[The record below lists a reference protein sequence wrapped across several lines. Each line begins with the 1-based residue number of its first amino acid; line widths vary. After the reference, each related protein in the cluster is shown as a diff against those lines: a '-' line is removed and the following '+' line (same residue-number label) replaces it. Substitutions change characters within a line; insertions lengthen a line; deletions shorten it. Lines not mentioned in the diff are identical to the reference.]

1 MWDRLE
7 ALIRRRAPRERTLG
21 GKPVRFYVSWLRD
34 DTHVMKAYKYWEP
47 RPAELQEH
55 FLDIQT
61 PSGMLYDYFMRPDQ
75 VRERQEVFEPR
86 YSRIDADEGVGY
98 NRLPDEADVEY
109 LAVEAIYT
117 AWQARGDDAW
127 MARRLPALEKALH
140 YDMTD
145 PLRWSEKFGLV
156 KRAYTIDTW
165 DFKFFGFDR
174 SKIKTGHDVQENVF
188 NIHPDTPMC
197 IMHGDNSGMYQAC
210 RQMARMFAALGKDD
224 KRDEYDRLAEQFRT
238 NLNKYCW
245 NGRYYDHWVPVTPLG
260 MDQGGVDGD
269 KVLSLSNP
277 YDVNRGVTDQGQAAS
292 IIREYMGLR
301 DKLKGKYFAEWVS
314 AYPDWPKG
322 FSGVEAGTYVNGG
335 VLTIVAGEL
344 AKAAFQHGFEAYGAD
359 ILGRIHG
366 LMAKFDGRL
375 PCAYKPDGTT
385 TGGIPDN
392 WGQAAVMSA
401 MMEGLCGLTDDSE
414 AFRDAE
420 VAPRWAAAKVTD
432 ATATARYGASTG
444 YVAYRFQH
452 DPAAGRIT
460 ITPAGSG
467 AHFRF
472 HVLLPQGAAAKSVTL
487 AGKAVAYR
495 QSTVEKS
502 PYVDFE
508 LSAPLAGAVEIAY
521 Q

>member
-1 MWDRLE
+1 M
-7 ALIRRRAPRERTLG
+7 RAE
-21 GKPVRFYVSWLRD
+21 
-34 DTHVMKAYKYWEP
+34 
-47 RPAELQEH
+47 
-55 FLDIQT
+55 
-61 PSGMLYDYFMRPDQ
+61 Q

-86 YSRIDADEGVGY
+86 YSRVDADEDVGY

-109 LAVEAIYT
+109 LAVEAVYT

-127 MARRLPALEKALH
+127 MARQLPALERGLH

-145 PLRWSEKFGLV
+145 PLRWSDKFGLV

-174 SKIKTGHDVQENVF
+174 SMLKTGHDVQEAVF

-210 RQMARMFAALGKDD
+210 RQMARMFAALGKAD
-224 KRDEYDRLAEQFRT
+224 KRDEYDRLAEQFRA

-245 NGRYYDHWVPVTPLG
+245 NGSYYDHWVPVTPLG

-277 YDVNRGVTDQGQAAS
+277 YDINRGVTDQQQAAG

-301 DKLKGKYFAEWVS
+301 EKLKGQYFAEWVS
-314 AYPDWPKG
+314 VYPFWPKG

-344 AKAAFQHGFEAYGAD
+344 AKAAFHHGFEAYGAG
-359 ILGRIHG
+359 ILGR
-366 LMAKFDGRL
+366 LQAMMAQQGGRL
-375 PCAYKPDGTT
+375 ACAYKPDGTLT
-385 TGGIPDN
+385 EGIPDN

-401 MMEGLCGLTDDSE
+401 MMEGLCGLRDDSV
-414 AFRDAE
+414 AFRDARIE
-420 VAPRWAAAKVTD
+420 PRWAAAGVTD
-432 ATATARYGASTG
+432 ATATARYGASSG

-452 DPAAGRIT
+452 DPAVGRIA

-467 AHFRF
+467 QHFRF
-472 HVLLPQGAAAKSVTL
+472 HVLLPQGTQAKSVTL
-487 AGKAVAYR
+487 AGKAVAFR
-495 QSTVEKS
+495 QTAVESS

-508 LSAPLAGAVEIAY
+508 LSAPLEGRVEVAYRTGRMIKGGRAWEVAAGWP
-521 Q
+521 